1 MPFFMD
7 NDENVRF
14 LHKRVGNSKPTSKTL
29 HCERGLFMLINQKEQ
44 HVAWKNASVDFAAT
58 RRPHAVHHN
67 RVDSEEVCFGALNRR
82 RQPENDEEASHHQ
95 DFVTLLQGVTLCFL
109 NNTTDNEPLKRG
121 SFHQFWQSRKPPFLS
136 VISQIKL
143 GAEVRSSR
151 VFCECPLTS
160 GECLHRTGLT
170 ETSNSLRRVLEAP

>member
-67 RVDSEEVCFGALNRR
+67 RVDSEGF
-82 RQPENDEEASHHQ
+82 
-95 DFVTLLQGVTLCFL
+95 
-109 NNTTDNEPLKRG
+109 
-121 SFHQFWQSRKPPFLS
+121 
-136 VISQIKL
+136 
-143 GAEVRSSR
+143 
-151 VFCECPLTS
+151 
-160 GECLHRTGLT
+160 
-170 ETSNSLRRVLEAP
+170 VLELSTGDVNLRTMKKHPIIRTSSLSYKVSLSAF